1 LRPSRKAETA
11 RPVTADP
18 YARRNAKV
26 ESPVTSPDKG
36 NDEELTMVIPTMR
49 STTSTKTPQRAL
61 PPTKPANNSKTPSKA
76 AAPTKQTVDNEPI
89 SSDAEELEILK
100 VYEDPASA
108 SDDASALGNSMTAEK
123 TAEAGVLA
131 QPSPVAAPTPKAAT
145 APTSASVP
153 KMALTPKSVPVPQV
167 AEPEHSH
174 RDDWRKVVATE
185 APKILSEAEIP
196 KGEVKAR
203 RLLDSGIAKI
213 RSRTLD
219 PHGFRM
225 LQGLARNHPIRQAL
239 QENNGEEIP
248 YDIWD
253 DGRKFSELLHSLL
266 DYLETPIVSLL
277 TYFQCHPR

>member
-1 LRPSRKAETA
+1 
-11 RPVTADP
+11 VTADP
-18 YARRNAKV
+18 YARRNAKI

-36 NDEELTMVIPTMR
+36 NDEELTLVIPTTK
-49 STTSTKTPQRAL
+49 STASTKTPQRIL
-61 PPTKPANNSKTPSKA
+61 STKPAFDSKTPSKA
-76 AAPTKQTVDNEPI
+76 AALAKQTVDNVST
-89 SSDAEELEILK
+89 SSDADELEILK

-108 SDDASALGNSMTAEK
+108 SDDAAGPVNPTMTEK
-123 TAEAGVLA
+123 AVEVGAPS
-131 QPSPVAAPTPKAAT
+131 QPSPLPITQSSPVAASTPKPTP
-145 APTSASVP
+145 APTPVSIPKVASTPNSA
-153 KMALTPKSVPVPQV
+153 PVPQV

-174 RDDWRKVVATE
+174 RDGWRKVVAAET
-185 APKILSEAEIP
+185 PKILPESEIP
-196 KGEVKAR
+196 KGEMKAR

-253 DGRKFSELLHSLL
+253 DGKKFSELLHSLL
-266 DYLETPIVSLL
+266 DYLEAPIVSLL
-277 TYFQCHPR
+277 TSFQCRSPLI